1 MEIQTIPSDKERL
14 KDYDF
19 EMFSKAGN
27 NACRSLVQR
36 LFKIIG
42 GRYRISE
49 EDLIEIIRERI
60 NKLQK
65 SHPEIGDTEPGYH
78 IQELV
83 NAKLNEI
90 GYSFRV
96 SRYDF

>member
-1 MEIQTIPSDKERL
+1 MEILSIPSDKDIV

-27 NACRSLVQR
+27 SACRSLALR
-36 LFKIIG
+36 LMKIIG
-42 GRYRISE
+42 GKYRVTE
-49 EDLIEIIRERI
+49 EDLIEIIRERT
-60 NKLQK
+60 QK
-65 SHPEIGDTEPGYH
+65 IAQTHPEIYDSEPGYH

-83 NAKLNEI
+83 NKKLEAI

-96 SRYDF
+96 SRYEF

>member
-1 MEIQTIPSDKERL
+1 MEILSIPSDKEML
-14 KDYDF
+14 KDYNF

-27 NACRSLVQR
+27 NACRSLTMR

-42 GRYRISE
+42 GKYRITE
-49 EDLIEIIRERI
+49 EDLVEIIRERTKKI
-60 NKLQK
+60 AITY
-65 SHPEIGDTEPGYH
+65 PEVYDTEPGYH

-83 NAKLNEI
+83 NKKLQAI
-90 GYSFRV
+90 GYSFQV

>member
-1 MEIQTIPSDKERL
+1 MEIVSIPSDKDIL

-27 NACRSLVQR
+27 NACRSLTMR

-42 GRYRISE
+42 GRYRITE

-60 NKLQK
+60 QK
-65 SHPEIGDTEPGYH
+65 VAKTHPEIYDSEPGGH
-78 IQELV
+78 IQDLV
-83 NAKLNEI
+83 NKKLHEI
-90 GYSFRV
+90 GYSFQV